1 MRILIVSQYFWPES
15 FRVNELAS
23 ELVARGHEVTVLTG
37 LPNYPSG
44 KISPDYRKGAKSFQ
58 RYGGATIVRVPV
70 IPRGQNRVLLALNYL
85 SFVLFGSTVGVWKLR
100 RERFDV
106 VFAFL
111 VSPITAA
118 LPALLV
124 GRLKKAPATI
134 WILDLWPETLAALG
148 VVRSR
153 FIIGCVGSLVSF
165 IYRRS
170 ARIFVQSQAFVS
182 SVVRY
187 GGDAAHVCYFP
198 GWAEQVFDRPA
209 VNAGAAPEFSAYAG
223 KFKILF
229 AGNIGDAQDFPAI
242 LDAIETLR
250 DRTDIHWI
258 IMGDGRAKSQV
269 VSQVEA
275 RGLSG
280 VVSLFGQ
287 YPIDRMP
294 SFFAAADA
302 LLVSLK
308 AGSIFD
314 LTIPGKVQSYLAAG
328 VPILGMLD
336 GEGARVIEESGAGLV
351 CPAGKGTELARQV
364 LRLIEAPAGTLA
376 EMGGRGRA
384 YAAREFN
391 RERLID
397 RLEQALLEVVGRES
411 VDR

>member
-1 MRILIVSQYFWPES
+1 LRILIVSQYFWPES
-15 FRVNELAS
+15 FRVNELVS
-23 ELVARGHEVTVLTG
+23 ELVARGHDVTVLTG

-44 KISPDYRKGAKSFQ
+44 KIFLDYRKNAKNFQ
-58 RYGGATIVRVPV
+58 QYGGASIVRVPV
-70 IPRGQNRVLLALNYL
+70 IPRGQNRILLALNYL

-100 RERFDV
+100 RERYDV
-106 VFAFL
+106 VFSFL

-118 LPALLV
+118 LPALLI

-134 WILDLWPETLAALG
+134 WILDLWPETLSALG

-153 FIIGCVGSLVSF
+153 FILGCVGSLVSF

-187 GGDAAHVCYFP
+187 GGDAARICYLP
-198 GWAEQVFDRPA
+198 GWAEQVFDRPSQSS
-209 VNAGAAPEFSAYAG
+209 GGAPEFSAYAG

-242 LDAIETLR
+242 LDAIEALR
-250 DRTDIHWI
+250 DRTNIHWI
-258 IMGDGRAKSQV
+258 IMGDGRAKAQV

-280 VVSLFGQ
+280 AVSLFGQ
-287 YPIDRMP
+287 RPIDRMP
-294 SFFAAADA
+294 SFFGAADA

-336 GEGARVIEESGAGLV
+336 GEGARVIEESGAGFV
-351 CPAGKGTELARQV
+351 CPAGKGIELARQV
-364 LRLIEAPAGTLA
+364 LRLREAPAGTLA
-376 EMGGRGRA
+376 EMGARGRA

-397 RLEQALLEVVGRES
+397 RLEQALLEVVGREGG
-411 VDR
+411 DR

>member
-1 MRILIVSQYFWPES
+1 LRILIVSQYFWPES
-15 FRVNELAS
+15 FRVNELVS

-44 KISPDYRKGAKSFQ
+44 KISPDYRRNAKSFQ
-58 RYGGATIVRVPV
+58 RYGGASIVRVPV
-70 IPRGQNRVLLALNYL
+70 IPRGQNRILLALNYL

-118 LPALLV
+118 LPALLI
-124 GRLKKAPATI
+124 GRLKKAPTTI

-148 VVRSR
+148 VVRSQ
-153 FIIGCVGSLVSF
+153 FILGGVGSLVSF

-170 ARIFVQSQAFVS
+170 AWIFVQSQAFVS

-187 GGDAAHVCYFP
+187 GGDAARICYLP

-209 VNAGAAPEFSAYAG
+209 QNAGAAPELRAYAG

-242 LDAIETLR
+242 LDAIEALR

-258 IMGDGRAKSQV
+258 IVGDGRAKAQV

-294 SFFAAADA
+294 SFFGAADA

-336 GEGARVIEESGAGLV
+336 GEGARVIEESGAGFV
-351 CPAGKGTELARQV
+351 CRAGKGTELARQV
-364 LRLIEAPAGTLA
+364 LRLIEAPADTQA
-376 EMGGRGRA
+376 EMRARGRA

-397 RLEQALLEVVGRES
+397 RLERALLEVV
-411 VDR
+411 DR